1 MKTESECRD
10 SSSMKTSL
18 DSLQSK
24 LKQASSLTNVLHM
37 WNKVEEQGIDPED
50 VARFK
55 LHKPFMTR
63 RQCYEYQQLKY
74 AKEVITNEEGQRRAI
89 PSHANAVV
97 LKNGEIKELKPWVE
111 LP

>member
-1 MKTESECRD
+1 MYKKLSEERD
-10 SSSMKTSL
+10 YYVAAL
-18 DSLQSK
+18 E
-24 LKQASSLTNVLHM
+24 M
-37 WNKVEEQGIDPED
+37 WHKVQEQGIVPED

-63 RQCYEYQQLKY
+63 RQCVEYQQLKY
-74 AKEVITNEEGQRRAI
+74 AKKVVTNEQGQRRAI

-97 LKNGEIKELKPWVE
+97 LKTGEVKELDPWVE